1 LKNAIA
7 IFLILCANLVLL
19 VHAIVPHHHHDDAA
33 CFVLAVEEKHD
44 HDHCCDHNEAN
55 HQDKHKPATNDDCCV
70 LNDLLAII
78 PDTLKQDFNAIDFS
92 ATEKIITHYL
102 IYIASSED
110 KLPILNTGLYLR
122 QEPFPADC
130 RPAQGT
136 LGVGLRAPPQC

>member
-33 CFVLAVEEKHD
+33 CFVLPIEEK
-44 HDHCCDHNEAN
+44 HDHCCDHNDMD

-70 LNDLLAII
+70 LNDFLAII
-78 PDTLKQDFNAIDFS
+78 PDTFKQDFNAIDFS
-92 ATEKIITHYL
+92 STEKIITHYL

-110 KLPILNTGLYLR
+110 KLPLFNTGLYLR

-130 RPAQGT
+130 RPASGT
-136 LGVGLRAPPQC
+136 LGVGLRAPPHC